1 MRSIANATTE
11 QLNDIYKSSKTGASK
26 GLLSNEN
33 FSKYK
38 EKQFSEEMVKYLKSF
53 PYLRDIKIASAVIE
67 ACRKRLGAKRGDVFT
82 LLRIWYR

>member
-26 GLLSNEN
+26 GLSSNEN

-38 EKQFSEEMVKYLKSF
+38 EKQFSEEMVKYLKSI
-53 PYLRDIKIASAVIE
+53 PYLRDKPIASAVIE
-67 ACRKRLGAKRGDVFT
+67 ACRIRLGAKKGDVFT
-82 LLRIWYR
+82 LLRIWYS